1 MPNIG
6 WQELMLLSIFVGILA
21 ILVAIIVLVARS
33 PGVRKK
39 TAEFEAQ
46 LRRPAEPGERVYKPQ
61 GNGPRLL
68 AFIIDLVI
76 FGTVVGLLAMVGAAL
91 SGAALES
98 LTGGI
103 LAVIMVVVWFA
114 YFAGLEAVLGRT
126 IGKMALGLRVIGA
139 NEQPCGWRQAFA
151 RNITKAL
158 ATCSLLGLILTSIFI
173 DRSATAQRLGDR
185 LAGTTVVKD
194 VTEAYWRNLVDPT
207 QEPVKPVHE

>member
-46 LRRPAEPGERVYKPQ
+46 LGRPAEPGERVYKPQ

-76 FGTVVGLLAMVGAAL
+76 FGTVVGLLV
-91 SGAALES
+91 S
-98 LTGGI
+98 
-103 LAVIMVVVWFA
+103 
-114 YFAGLEAVLGRT
+114 
-126 IGKMALGLRVIGA
+126 
-139 NEQPCGWRQAFA
+139 
-151 RNITKAL
+151 
-158 ATCSLLGLILTSIFI
+158 
-173 DRSATAQRLGDR
+173 
-185 LAGTTVVKD
+185 
-194 VTEAYWRNLVDPT
+194 
-207 QEPVKPVHE
+207 

>member
-6 WQELMLLSIFVGILA
+6 WQELMLLGILA
-21 ILVAIIVLVARS
+21 IPVAIIVLVARS
-33 PGVRKK
+33 PGGRKK
-39 TAEFEAQ
+39 TAELEAQ
-46 LRRPAEPGERVYKPQ
+46 LGRPAEPGERVYKPQ

-114 YFAGLEAVLGRT
+114 YFAGLEAVLSRT

-139 NEQPCGWRQAFA
+139 NGQPCGWGQAFA

-158 ATCSLLGLILTSIFI
+158 ATYSLLGLILTSIFI
-173 DRSATAQRLGDR
+173 GRSATAQRLGDR

-207 QEPVKPVHE
+207 QEPVKPMHE